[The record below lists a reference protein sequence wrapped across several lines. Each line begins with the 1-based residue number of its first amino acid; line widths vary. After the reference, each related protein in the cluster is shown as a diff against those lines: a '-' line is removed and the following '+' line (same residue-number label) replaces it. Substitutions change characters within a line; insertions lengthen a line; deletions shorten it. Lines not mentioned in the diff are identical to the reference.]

1 MFIDWYGFSAPGI
14 PGTYGSNAWQAFSVI
29 DVILAL
35 ICAVA
40 VGTTL
45 MSSFGSSVADDYP
58 LGAVIAGLGALAL
71 VLILYRIIDPP
82 GLKVP
87 VVGVQAD
94 VSLQI
99 GIFLGL
105 LAAAGM
111 VFGGYAAMNEG
122 APSPGRRP
130 GGRRP
135 PAA

>member
-1 MFIDWYGFSAPGI
+1 
-14 PGTYGSNAWQAFSVI
+14 VI

-35 ICAVA
+35 ICVVA
-40 VGTTL
+40 VGTAL
-45 MSSFGSSVADDYP
+45 MSGFGSSVAEDYP
-58 LGAVIAGLGALAL
+58 LGGVIAGLGTFAL

-82 GLKVP
+82 GLKLP
-87 VVGVQAD
+87 VVGVEAD

-105 LAAAGM
+105 IAAAGM
-111 VFGGYAAMNEG
+111 LFGGYAAISEG
-122 APSPGRRP
+122 APSPRRRP

>member
-1 MFIDWYGFSAPGI
+1 MFLDWYGYSAQGI
-14 PGTYGSNAWQAFSVI
+14 PGAFGSNAWQAFSVI

-35 ICAVA
+35 ISVVA
-40 VGTTL
+40 VGTAL
-45 MSSFGSSVADDYP
+45 MSAFGSSAAENYP
-58 LGAVIAGLGALAL
+58 LGAVIAGLGALSV
-71 VLILYRIIDPP
+71 VLILYRIVDPP
-82 GLKVP
+82 DLKLP

-105 LAAAGM
+105 IAAAGM
-111 VFGGYAAMNEG
+111 VFGGYAAMSEG
-122 APSPGRRP
+122 APSPRRRP

>member
-1 MFIDWYGFSAPGI
+1 MFIDWYGFSAQGI

-40 VGTTL
+40 IGSAL
-45 MSSFGSSVADDYP
+45 MIASGSSVAENYP
-58 LGAVIAGLGALAL
+58 LGAVIAGLGAFGLI
-71 VLILYRIIDPP
+71 LILYRIIDPP

-105 LAAAGM
+105 IAAAGM

-122 APSPGRRP
+122 APSPRRRP